1 MFTKEKLER
10 WIYWL
15 DDCIG
20 NANLVLKNIKK
31 TSPVYQMQLEKR
43 DSLLDLKNELLGI
56 YTSITS
62 DGSI

>member
-1 MFTKEKLER
+1 MFTKEKLEN
-10 WIYWL
+10 WIFWL

-20 NANLVLKNIKK
+20 NTNLVLKNIKK
-31 TSPVYQMQLEKR
+31 TSPVYDKQLEKR
-43 DSLLDLKNELLGI
+43 DSLLEMKNTLLSI

>member
-10 WIYWL
+10 WIETLNKEIIDKEDWL
-15 DDCIG
+15 KYAEEKIEEIKYRKKC
-20 NANLVLKNIKK
+20 VEELKH
-31 TSPVYQMQLEKR
+31 TLEQL
-43 DSLLDLKNELLGI
+43 